1 MVLHYARRT
10 GEDADDLLQEAWL
23 VFFEAL
29 ASVDVAIGQPEHYLL
44 QRTRWGVIDAV
55 RRSRRRRAEPLDAAP
70 EPVDGPVAEV
80 PLSDFLAGLS
90 EAQRAVAA
98 GLLAGL
104 TFRELGDRLAC
115 SSGNVAYHVQKIREQ
130 HARWAGEKTLASL
143 EQTDRPGR

>member
-29 ASVDVAIGQPEHYLL
+29 AEVDVGIGQPEHYLL
-44 QRTRWGVIDAV
+44 RRTRWGVVDAI
-55 RRSRRRRAEPLDAAP
+55 RRARRRRAEPLDEAP
-70 EPVDGPVAEV
+70 EPVDLEAVDV
-80 PLSDFLAGLS
+80 PLSDFLARLS
-90 EAQRAVAA
+90 ESQRAVAA

-115 SSGNVAYHVQKIREQ
+115 TSGNVAYHVQKIREE
-130 HARWAGEKTLASL
+130 HARWGEENRTA
-143 EQTDRPGR
+143 P